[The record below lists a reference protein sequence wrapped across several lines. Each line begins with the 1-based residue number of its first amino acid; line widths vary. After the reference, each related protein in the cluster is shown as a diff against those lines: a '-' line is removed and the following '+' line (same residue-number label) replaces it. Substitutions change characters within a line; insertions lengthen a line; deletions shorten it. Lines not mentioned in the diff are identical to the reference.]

1 MCAKAF
7 SEKSE
12 NAGIQKM
19 AIRPLFSAACET
31 CTTSFGYPSLGDF
44 AYGSSIFSSTDGRRF
59 AYVEALSPFPSR
71 LSALLKATGSRL
83 QFWDAL
89 ARLADQSDGGQWVTG
104 IRCPRCGSDKIASW
118 HGTRCGEAEVPE
130 VTFNGAAAL
139 TDPEVRDRLRA
150 A

>member
-1 MCAKAF
+1 MQVSK
-7 SEKSE
+7 
-12 NAGIQKM
+12 KM

-83 QFWDAL
+83 QFGMLSPGLLISRMA
-89 ARLADQSDGGQWVTG
+89 
-104 IRCPRCGSDKIASW
+104 GS
-118 HGTRCGEAEVPE
+118 G
-130 VTFNGAAAL
+130 
-139 TDPEVRDRLRA
+139 
-150 A
+150 